1 MRFERLV
8 IIGCGTVGSA
18 FAAAAR
24 EKELAGRIVAVDTA
38 AMALAKLL
46 EDGTADEAMFD
57 ARPAV
62 AKADAVILCVP
73 ASAVVQ
79 VLYTI
84 IDDIAP
90 GTLVMDTAAA
100 KSRIVRETD
109 EFVPLTVHYISTH
122 PIFTKGGG
130 DKTGAA
136 RFDGGICVMTPSE
149 STKPEA
155 MEKALDLYK
164 DLGMRVIQMD
174 PNDHDVALAAL
185 EQLPSVISI
194 ATLVTLDSSAKELG
208 HFVEL
213 GADRLKDLVRHA
225 PRASSGW
232 ADKALDNREQV
243 AFLLERLEGV
253 VHTLRDALEKGNG
266 PAIQGILQR
275 VDALLGRTPQA

>member
-38 AMALAKLL
+38 SAALGKLL
-46 EDGTADEAMFD
+46 EDGLADEAMFD
-57 ARPAV
+57 PRPAV
-62 AKADAVILCVP
+62 ANADAVLLCVP
-73 ASAVVQ
+73 ASSVVQ

-84 IDDIAP
+84 IEDLAP
-90 GTLVMDTAAA
+90 GTLVIDTAAA

-122 PIFTKGGG
+122 PIFSKSSNG
-130 DKTGAA
+130 KSGAA
-136 RFDGGICVMTPSE
+136 LFDGGVCVMTPSE

-155 MEKALDLYK
+155 MEKALELYK
-164 DLGMRVIQMD
+164 ELGMRVIQME

-194 ATLVTLDSSAKELG
+194 ATLITLDSSAKELG

-232 ADKALDNREQV
+232 SEKALDNREQV

-253 VHTLRDALEKGNG
+253 MHSLRDALEKSNG
-266 PAIQGILQR
+266 PALDQILQR